1 MTCVMFFSIVATEA
15 YEFEILDVSGNRPLL
30 RIKGTSTTVQHAWNE
45 ARNIVTLTMKKSGEE
60 REVIAKVM
68 FQGVVTEPDVVKGN
82 SCLS

>member
-1 MTCVMFFSIVATEA
+1 MFFSIVATEA

-30 RIKGTSTTVQHAWNE
+30 RIKGTSTTVQHEWNE